1 MRRTLEQATD
11 LLQGLMQPGEAF
23 SAYFE
28 GEDSDFARLN
38 GNRIRQ
44 AGNVLQRRLTLDL
57 MIDGRHAEAEFP
69 LTGDP
74 DVDAAQ
80 LRAATAG
87 LRALIPHLPSD
98 PYHACAGP
106 GTPDED
112 LRPGRLPGRAEL
124 LEVLTGTAEGLDL
137 VGHCASGRLCR
148 GFAGSAGQW
157 HWFETERFSLD
168 WSLYHRADKAVKGR
182 YAGRE
187 WDPEALAS
195 RVRGTRDQLE
205 IMARTPVRPEPGR
218 YRVFLAP
225 AALAEILSVVAWQG
239 FGVRAARTRQTPL
252 LRLVDGDAELHAQV
266 SLDEHLAGGQAPRFG
281 PEGFALPDRVALIR
295 DGRHAGCLA
304 DSRSAREYGVPV
316 NAAAER
322 PRSLEMAPGT
332 LAMDD
337 AVRAVGDGLLI
348 ADLWYGN
355 LSDRARCAVTGMTRY
370 ACLQV
375 ADGIPVAP
383 VDPMRFDVSLYQ
395 LLGPDLLG
403 LTRERETLVDTGTYG
418 QRSTASAL
426 LPGALVRDFPLTL

>member
-1 MRRTLEQATD
+1 MRRSLEHAAD
-11 LLQGLMQPGEAF
+11 LLHGLMQPGEAF

-57 MIDGRHAEAEFP
+57 TVDGRHAQAALP

-74 DVDAAQ
+74 DADAAQ
-80 LRAATAG
+80 LRSATEG
-87 LRALIPHLPSD
+87 LRALLPHLPTD
-98 PYHACAGP
+98 PHHACAGP
-106 GTPDED
+106 GTPGED
-112 LRPGRLPGRAEL
+112 LRPGRLPGRPEL

-157 HWFETERFSLD
+157 HWFETESFSLD
-168 WSLYHRADKAVKGR
+168 WSLYHRTDKAVKGR
-182 YAGRE
+182 YAGRQ
-187 WDPEALAS
+187 WDPDALAS
-195 RVRGTRDQLE
+195 RIRDTRDQLE
-205 IMARTPVRPEPGR
+205 IMARKPVRVEPGR

-225 AALAEILSVVAWQG
+225 AALMEILSVIAWQG
-239 FGVRAARTRQTPL
+239 FGLRAVRTRQTPL
-252 LRLVDGDAELHAQV
+252 LHLVNGDVELHPQV
-266 SLDEHLAGGQAPRFG
+266 HLDEHSAGGQAPRFG
-281 PEGFALPDRVALIR
+281 PEGFALPDRVALIT

-316 NAAAER
+316 NAATER
-322 PRSLEMAPGT
+322 PRSLEIAPGT
-332 LAMDD
+332 LAIAD
-337 AVRAVGDGLLI
+337 AARAVGDGLLI

-355 LSDRARCAVTGMTRY
+355 LSDRSQCAVTGMTRY
-370 ACLQV
+370 ACLQL

-395 LLGPDLLG
+395 LLGPNLLG
-403 LTRERETLVDTGTYG
+403 LTRERERLVDTGTYG